1 MKWLSNLIATIG
13 ENTEFV
19 AFMAHS
25 GFAYFV
31 VSLFSGLHQY
41 IAAGICLVVFA
52 AKEFWF
58 DIHYE
63 QSPPQT
69 FLDSLDDYVGYCI
82 GIVLAVAIAYFNI

>member
-1 MKWLSNLIATIG
+1 MSTLSNFIASIG
-13 ENTEFV
+13 QNQKFIL
-19 AFMAHS
+19 FMAHS

-58 DIHYE
+58 DVKYE
-63 QSPPQT
+63 LNQT
-69 FLDSLDDYVGYCI
+69 IADGANDFSGYVA
-82 GIVLAVAIAYFNI
+82 GIAIALLVAHFML